1 MHAFS
6 PLGRIDCGAR
16 RAASLVPRLTRRRGS
31 GKVAAM
37 TTRAILL
44 AITLLAPACAG
55 QSDARI
61 SQLHNRVTALESDSE
76 RTSALETR
84 IDELGART
92 DALEAKLSSLET
104 MVTALVAR
112 LDTATPGGGPGA
124 TGSAPA
130 VTEEVRPPRA
140 EDLAGYIRDLPGAG
154 ALTATF
160 ETSMGTV
167 RCTLLADQAPMT
179 VANFVGLARGLK
191 AWRHPGTGEVTR
203 KPYYDGVIFHR
214 VIPDFM
220 IQTGDPLGRGN
231 GGPGY
236 RFDDEISP
244 GVRHD
249 QAGVLSMANAG
260 PGTNGSQF
268 FITDKATPHL
278 DGKHTVFGRCR
289 DTAVVKKIARV
300 PRADADRPKKE
311 VVIQRVTI
319 TRQ

>member
-1 MHAFS
+1 M
-6 PLGRIDCGAR
+6 
-16 RAASLVPRLTRRRGS
+16 
-31 GKVAAM
+31 VAAM
-37 TTRAILL
+37 TTRALLL
-44 AITLLAPACAG
+44 AIAVLAPACGG
-55 QSDARI
+55 QHEARI
-61 SQLHNRVTALESDSE
+61 SQLHNRVTALASDSE

-92 DALEAKLSSLET
+92 DALDAKLSSLEA
-104 MVTALVAR
+104 MVTALVER
-112 LDTATPGGGPGA
+112 LDRAGSAPSRATEG
-124 TGSAPA
+124 APA

-140 EDLAGYIRDLPGAG
+140 GDLDGYIRDLPGAG
-154 ALTATF
+154 ALTATI

-167 RCTLLADQAPMT
+167 RCTLLADQTPMT

-191 AWRHPGTGEVTR
+191 AWRHPATGEVTR
-203 KPYYDGVIFHR
+203 KPLYDGVIFHR

-220 IQTGDPLGRGN
+220 IQGGDPLGQGV

-236 RFDDEISP
+236 RFDDEIVP
-244 GVRHD
+244 TARHD

-278 DGKHTVFGRCR
+278 DGRHTVFGRCR
-289 DTAVVKKIARV
+289 DTAVIKKIARV
-300 PRADADRPKKE
+300 ARAMDDRPKKD

-319 TRQ
+319 ARQ